1 MRRRDHIFLR
11 LGIAIVMR
19 VVLACLL
26 LIWIFAVLVLLNAVL
41 E

>member
-1 MRRRDHIFLR
+1 
-11 LGIAIVMR
+11 MR

>member
-1 MRRRDHIFLR
+1 MAARR
-11 LGIAIVMR
+11 AIVMR
-19 VVLACLL
+19 VVLACIA